1 MGVKK
6 DIKMLLLEN
15 DITITDIAKEMTNR
29 TGKYFSRSNISQ
41 KLLRGTLK
49 YEEAQLIGDI
59 LGYELKF
66 IRTKPYL

>member
-15 DITITDIAKEMTNR
+15 DITITDIAKEMTKR

-66 IRTKPYL
+66 IRTKPYI

>member
-15 DITITDIAKEMTNR
+15 DITITDIAKEMTER

-66 IRTKPYL
+66 IRTKPYI